1 MIILKVLK
9 RSELR
14 WIVASLSLQPH
25 CSSDSQGGF
34 WAFFRDTPHYT
45 ATCHKKWHYSTL
57 PLFLPQRSY
66 VTFLTYGVSCHRIIT
81 DTSHLHQCHNNIYC
95 SCMFFPERAQPTNQ
109 QRKGTSFIFKMESVD
124 IQHLHP
130 LLSRSREWTHTGN
143 KAALAVKG
151 ATKLLKTDH
160 CNTLHFQKTFSDW
173 IKSSAVDQSFFKVI
187 FGRKD
192 I

>member
-45 ATCHKKWHYSTL
+45 ATCHKKWHYSTP

-109 QRKGTSFIFKMESVD
+109 QRKGTVFHPSFSKWRAWTYSICTLSSLGLENEHTQETR
-124 IQHLHP
+124 QH
-130 LLSRSREWTHTGN
+130 W
-143 KAALAVKG
+143 
-151 ATKLLKTDH
+151 
-160 CNTLHFQKTFSDW
+160 Q
-173 IKSSAVDQSFFKVI
+173 
-187 FGRKD
+187 
-192 I
+192 